1 MAAAVTI
8 RQKELVQSTWKRV
21 IPISKTAP
29 RLFYARLFELD
40 PQLRALFPAGEKS
53 MKAQHLKL
61 MQMIAICVR
70 GLDQLDHVVPAVQHL
85 GRRHVGYGV
94 RNGDYDTVGSALLW
108 TLEQGL
114 GDFFDD
120 EVKEAW
126 GNVYGVLAGA
136 MMGAANEAPQR
147 SGYVAEAEED
157 GPMEAVQRPGYARP
171 QVDPMEGVDGDGGRG
186 KV

>member
-1 MAAAVTI
+1 MAPAVTI

-40 PQLRALFPAGEKS
+40 PQVRALFPAGDKS

-70 GLDQLDHVVPAVQHL
+70 GLDQLDRVVPTVQNL

-94 RNGDYDTVGSALLW
+94 RNGDYDTVGAALLW

-126 GNVYGVLAGA
+126 TNVYGVLAGA
-136 MMGAANEAPQR
+136 MMGAANEASQR
-147 SGYVAEAEED
+147 SGYVADAEED

-171 QVDPMEGVDGDGGRG
+171 QVDPMEGLDVDGEHVKG
-186 KV
+186 